1 MFKNISGLIPIRPLK
16 IHLATPTLS
25 TKTSYSKSRRGIQ
38 LEVGVESYGLQD
50 LLSKHPKRVKRT
62 QHLLSKINQLGL
74 GVLQLASVGVSF
86 GFLIG
91 EIYFLLWEVQVIPSG
106 LLQIKAHFS
115 FGKSRFLRQKSSNLV
130 VKSLTKLWK

>member
-50 LLSKHPKRVKRT
+50 LLSKHPKRVKST

-115 FGKSRFLRQKSSNLV
+115 FGKSRFLIQKSSNLV